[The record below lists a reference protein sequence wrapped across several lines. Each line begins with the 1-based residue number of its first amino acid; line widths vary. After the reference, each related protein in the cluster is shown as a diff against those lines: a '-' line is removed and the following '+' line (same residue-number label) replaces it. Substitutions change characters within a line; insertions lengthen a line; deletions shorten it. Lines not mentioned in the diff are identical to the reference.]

1 MRRGLERTN
10 VEKVRTIVKSLIFR
24 MLGGKN
30 IGRLDYLLGRQSKN
44 PWGGPLNGQSFRQRI
59 YSDIMNRG
67 NFKAIVET
75 GTFRGTTTEF
85 FARAGLPVYSVEIDL
100 REHGFASQRL
110 SHLRDRVHLFHGNS
124 PEFLQSLADDSAFP
138 KSNVF
143 FYLDAHVQSA
153 QVYHQAPLVEELETI
168 FANWNEAVV
177 MVDDFQVPGT
187 AYGFDDWGPDR
198 NLDLACLEPL
208 KHLELSFFFPTLDPK
223 NETGAKRG
231 CVVLCRDEA
240 LKNALSQIDTLTPWD
255 KR

>member
-1 MRRGLERTN
+1 MRRIAKAIVLGLLSPKT
-10 VEKVRTIVKSLIFR
+10 L
-24 MLGGKN
+24 
-30 IGRLDYLLGRQSKN
+30 GRLDYVLNRR
-44 PWGGPLNGQSFRQRI
+44 PRDPFGGPLNGQSFRQRI

-75 GTFRGTTTEF
+75 GTCRGTTTEF
-85 FARAGLPVYSVEIDL
+85 FAKAGLPVCSVETDL
-100 REHGFASQRL
+100 REHGFATQRL

-124 PEFLQSLADDSAFP
+124 PEFLQALAGDSAFP

-187 AYGFDDWGPDR
+187 AYGFDDWGPGR
-198 NLDLACLEPL
+198 NLDLTCLEPL

-240 LKNALSQIDTLTPWD
+240 LKNALSEIDTLTPWD